1 MPTAQDHVMKLC
13 LIEDNLLLGRALQA
27 SLEDGGHQVV
37 WLRLASAG
45 LECLS
50 KDSFDAALL
59 DLGLPDDEGINLLR
73 HLRRNGNLVPVLIIT
88 ARDSLAERID
98 GLEAGADDFLTKPFA
113 NAELLARLRAV
124 IRRTQAAGVS
134 KTELLRAAGL
144 CLDPNRLQVKQA
156 GRQIAL
162 SPTEFALL
170 AALVRNR
177 NRIRTRRQLEEEA
190 MPGSE
195 GHSLDVHIS
204 NLRRKVGRELIRTVR
219 GVGYVVDD
227 QEAT

>member
-1 MPTAQDHVMKLC
+1 MKLC
-13 LIEDNLLLGRALQA
+13 LIEDDLLLGRALQA

-45 LECLS
+45 LERLS
-50 KDSFDAALL
+50 AQTFDAVLL

-73 HLRRNGNLVPVLIIT
+73 QLRRSGNRVPALIIT

-124 IRRTQAAGVS
+124 MRRTRPDGPGAGDS
-134 KTELLRAAGL
+134 LQAAGL
-144 CLDPNRLQVKQA
+144 CLDPERLQVRYA
-156 GRQIAL
+156 GQRIAL

-204 NLRRKVGRELIRTVR
+204 NLRRKVGRDFIRTVR

-227 QEAT
+227 QEAA

>member
-1 MPTAQDHVMKLC
+1 MKLC
-13 LIEDNLLLGRALQA
+13 LIEDDLLLGRALQA
-27 SLEDGGHQVV
+27 SLEDARHQVV
-37 WLRLASAG
+37 WVRLASDG
-45 LECLS
+45 LARLS
-50 KDSFDAALL
+50 EEAFDAALL

-73 HLRRNGNLVPVLIIT
+73 QLRRQANGVPVLIIT

-113 NAELLARLRAV
+113 NVELLARLRAV
-124 IRRTQAAGVS
+124 MRRAQPVQAPDDAH
-134 KTELLRAAGL
+134 LRAAGL
-144 CLDPNRLQVKQA
+144 CLDPDRLHVEQA
-156 GRQIAL
+156 GQQIAL

-170 AALVRNR
+170 ASLVRNR
-177 NRIRTRRQLEEEA
+177 NRIRTRRQLEDEA

-204 NLRRKVGRELIRTVR
+204 NLRRKIGRDLIRTVR

-227 QEAT
+227 KEAA

>member
-1 MPTAQDHVMKLC
+1 MKLC
-13 LIEDNLLLGRALQA
+13 LIEDDLLLGRALQA
-27 SLEDGGHQVV
+27 SLEDGQHEVV

-45 LECLS
+45 LERVS
-50 KDSFDAALL
+50 AQAFDAVLL

-73 HLRRNGNLVPVLIIT
+73 QLRRHGNQVPVLIIT

-124 IRRTQAAGVS
+124 MRRTRPDGIGANDNLQAAGLS
-134 KTELLRAAGL
+134 
-144 CLDPNRLQVKQA
+144 LDPDRLQVLHA
-156 GRQIAL
+156 GRRIAL

-177 NRIRTRRQLEEEA
+177 NRIRTRRQLEEDA

-195 GHSLDVHIS
+195 GQSLDVHIS
-204 NLRRKVGRELIRTVR
+204 NLRRKVGREFIRTVR

-227 QEAT
+227 HEAA

>member
-1 MPTAQDHVMKLC
+1 MKLC
-13 LIEDNLLLGRALQA
+13 LIEDDLLLGRALQA
-27 SLEDGGHQVV
+27 SLEDARHQVV
-37 WLRLASAG
+37 WVRLASDG
-45 LECLS
+45 LARLS
-50 KDSFDAALL
+50 EEAFDAALL

-73 HLRRNGNLVPVLIIT
+73 QLRRQSNQVPVLIIT

-113 NAELLARLRAV
+113 NVELLARLRAV
-124 IRRTQAAGVS
+124 MRRAQPITAPDDAH
-134 KTELLRAAGL
+134 LRAAGL
-144 CLDPNRLQVKQA
+144 WLDPDRLHVEQA
-156 GRQIAL
+156 GQQIAL

-170 AALVRNR
+170 ASLVRNR

-204 NLRRKVGRELIRTVR
+204 NLRRKIGRDLIRTVR

-227 QEAT
+227 REAA

>member
-1 MPTAQDHVMKLC
+1 MKLC
-13 LIEDNLLLGRALQA
+13 LIEDDLLLGRALQA
-27 SLEDGGHQVV
+27 SLEDGSHQVV
-37 WLRLASAG
+37 WLRLAGAG
-45 LECLS
+45 LARLS
-50 KDSFDAALL
+50 EETFDAVLL

-73 HLRRNGNLVPVLIIT
+73 QLRRNGNTVPVLIIT

-124 IRRTQAAGVS
+124 MRRMQPAGVS
-134 KTELLRAAGL
+134 DNGHLRAAGMS
-144 CLDPNRLQVKQA
+144 LDPGRLQVEQ
-156 GRQIAL
+156 GGQQILL

-219 GVGYVVDD
+219 GVGYVIDD
-227 QEAT
+227 QEAA